1 MTLRSNTYTLIT
13 AVFLLSLTRCGLGSR
28 EDITFTDKS
37 WKTYVSKD
45 HDPAW
50 KNGTDELSD
59 QG

>member
-1 MTLRSNTYTLIT
+1 MPSRSAT
-13 AVFLLSLTRCGLGSR
+13 FSFGLVLCCFWLKGGDTSR

-37 WKTYVSKD
+37 WKDYISKD

-50 KNGTDELSD
+50 KNGTDELAL